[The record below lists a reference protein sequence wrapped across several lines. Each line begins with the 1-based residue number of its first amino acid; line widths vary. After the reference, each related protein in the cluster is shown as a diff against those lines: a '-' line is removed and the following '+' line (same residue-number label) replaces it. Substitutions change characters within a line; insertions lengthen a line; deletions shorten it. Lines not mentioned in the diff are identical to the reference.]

1 MTKIRQSEG
10 NAVTQA
16 VRQFTLRGVPMWVLR
31 QYLEQLGASE
41 TDIPLPAATDPD
53 AVTTPD
59 GAMAGDDWRIAW
71 RTERRQFHPLLP
83 TKIEEHYFVLS
94 AVSEDRLEA
103 VFDRFMMKAQ
113 RGGG

>member
-1 MTKIRQSEG
+1 MS
-10 NAVTQA
+10 QA
-16 VRQFTLRGVPMWVLR
+16 VRQFTLRGVPMWVLKD
-31 QYLEQLGASE
+31 YLDQLGARDLE
-41 TDIPLPAATDPD
+41 ILPAGTTDPD
-53 AVTTPD
+53 AVVPPD

-83 TKIEEHYFVLS
+83 TKIEEHHFVLS
-94 AVSEDRLEA
+94 AGNEERLKA